1 MTILAQQVAQ
11 TIDVPQ
17 FAWAAISPHLVLFGM
32 GILVLLLETAGDRR
46 VPVSFMAAGALIAG
60 AVFAGYQTDE
70 KTLPAIVALVAVA
83 TAALTWIWRD
93 RPRMLSAILTGFGF
107 VGAAA
112 AAAWQW
118 VAYSGGLLAVPS
130 EGDTAYPLVRSASVI
145 GDMVAIDGV
154 SLFTI
159 FTICVAGLL
168 TVPLGYAYADSRRM
182 HRGEYYPLLLFAS
195 TGMALLGASA
205 DFIMVFISVEILSL
219 SLYILTAFARRD
231 LVSQEAAFKYFLLG
245 AFSSALLLYGI
256 AVAYGVAGTTNIARV
271 GAAFAALDAPQTLV
285 LAAMAL
291 LLVGFGFKTAIV
303 PFHMWTPDVYQGAP
317 TPVTG
322 FMAAATK
329 AAAFAA
335 FVRVFV
341 GALGGLQWSWVPVF
355 WVLAVLTMLVGAVL
369 AVVQRDIKRMLGYS
383 AIAHAGYLLLGLTA
397 VSREGVSSVLLY
409 LMIYGITSV
418 GAFGVLSL
426 FERRTSKAM
435 ALDDLRGLG
444 RRYPVPSVMLALFLL
459 SLAGIPGT
467 AGFIAKLAVFR
478 SAMQAE
484 QEVLVIAAILSS
496 VIAFVFYLRV
506 IVAMF
511 MEETEEGEEEGPE
524 LVATTG
530 QSAGL
535 GLAAAAVI
543 VLGIPPGVGLL
554 IGLARQVA
562 LFAG

>member
-1 MTILAQQVAQ
+1 VLTLGAVLAGYN
-11 TIDVPQ
+11 TGETTL
-17 FAWAAISPHLVLFGM
+17 AAIV
-32 GILVLLLETAGDRR
+32 V
-46 VPVSFMAAGALIAG
+46 
-60 AVFAGYQTDE
+60 
-70 KTLPAIVALVAVA
+70 LVAIGQF
-83 TAALTWIWRD
+83 ALTWIWRD

-107 VGAAA
+107 VGALA

-118 VAYSGGLLAVPS
+118 VEYSGRLAALVPGKPS
-130 EGDTAYPLVRSASVI
+130 VPLVSTASAI

-159 FTICVAGLL
+159 FTICIAGLL
-168 TVPLGYAYADSRRM
+168 TVPLGYAYADARRM

-195 TGMALLGASA
+195 TGMTLLGASA
-205 DFIMVFISVEILSL
+205 DFIMVFISIEILSL

-256 AVAYGVAGTTNIARV
+256 AVTYGVAGTTNIARA
-271 GAAFAALDAPQTLV
+271 GGAFAALDAPQTLT
-285 LAAMAL
+285 LAAMGL

-355 WVLAVLTMLVGAVL
+355 WVLAVITMLVGAVL
-369 AVVQRDIKRMLGYS
+369 AIVQRDIKRMLGYS
-383 AIAHAGYLLLGLTA
+383 AVTHAGYLLLGLTA
-397 VSREGVSSVLLY
+397 VSREGISSLLFY
-409 LMIYGITSV
+409 LLIYGITSV

-435 ALDDLRGLG
+435 ALDDLRGMG
-444 RRYPVPSVMLALFLL
+444 RRYPVPAGMLALFLL
-459 SLAGIPGT
+459 SLAGLPGT
-467 AGFIAKLAVFR
+467 AGFMAKFYVF
-478 SAMQAE
+478 SAAMEAG

-496 VIAFVFYLRV
+496 VIAFFFYIRV

-511 MEETEEGEEEGPE
+511 MEETEEGDEEGPE

-535 GLAAAAVI
+535 GLAAAAVV
-543 VLGIPPGVGLL
+543 VLGILPGLL
-554 IGLARQVA
+554 IELARQA
-562 LFAG
+562 ASFAG